1 MSKKNED
8 INIVYTSILRE
19 KHTIL
24 SEYTECSGNFA
35 QIIRYIMEEIIAK
48 FNEPP
53 DLYRTYFFYGKYA
66 IFIIKYKK
74 LYILTMFP
82 NIKINNTEIIFSLL
96 FCIFEKLKS
105 KKEIDL
111 ENIKKMRAYS
121 LNDFSL
127 VLKDQIKIFDSNSE
141 AFISYLKNSKDF
153 ILYEPFENRNYEE
166 DIQLPILSNI
176 QVHNEK
182 KKENEEIIK
191 EKDENDISMRK
202 SYNSIL
208 TQDSFRDDILNKDRN
223 EKLVEDNQLDL
234 IIKKDPEEDSDVIL
248 KEKNRDKYKIKN
260 KNRNKCLILIVIL
273 LILIC
278 ISLGAYFYFK

>member
-1 MSKKNED
+1 MTNKNED

-66 IFIIKYKK
+66 IFAIKYKK

-82 NIKINNTEIIFSLL
+82 NIKINNTEKIFSLL
-96 FCIFEKLKS
+96 FCLFEKLKS

-127 VLKDQIKIFDSNSE
+127 VLKEQIKIFDSNTE
-141 AFISYLKNSKDF
+141 AFISYLKYSNEF
-153 ILYEPFENRNYEE
+153 TLYEPFENRNYEE

-182 KKENEEIIK
+182 KKENEEIM
-191 EKDENDISMRK
+191 KDENDISMKK
-202 SYNSIL
+202 SYNSML
-208 TQDSFRDDILNKDRN
+208 TQDSFRDDILNKDKKDN
-223 EKLVEDNQLDL
+223 LIDDNQIDL
-234 IIKKDPEEDSDVIL
+234 IINKDPEDNVIL
-248 KEKNRDKYKIKN
+248 KEKDRDGNEYKF
-260 KNRNKCLILIVIL
+260 KNRKRIRCIILILIPLV
-273 LILIC
+273 LIGIAVGLYYY
-278 ISLGAYFYFK
+278 LK

>member
-191 EKDENDISMRK
+191 EKDENDISLRK
-202 SYNSIL
+202 SYNSML